1 MKHSR
6 STLSKTIKKLSL
18 TSAIAATLSVPVQA
32 GEVEVLHYWT
42 SGGEAASLKVLQ
54 DLMNKEGHS
63 WTDFAVA
70 GGGGETAMT
79 VLKSRVISGNPPS
92 SSMIA
97 GPEIQNWG
105 ELNVLANMDEVA
117 KAEQWNQ
124 LLPENIASIHKYEGH
139 YVAVPVNVHRINWMW
154 INKAILDEVNDG
166 NVPTTWDDFFEFM
179 DKAQSA
185 GYIGFSHGGQD
196 WQDATVFEQI
206 ALGTGGTEW
215 YQKAFVEL
223 DQSALKSEKMT
234 QTFERFKKL
243 KSYMDSGMPG
253 RDWNL
258 ATAQVIEGKAAV
270 QIMGDWAKGEFTAAG
285 KVPGK
290 DFVCAAVPG
299 TTDSFTFNVDAF
311 MMFNNQSEANEGAQK
326 TLARLLLS
334 KNFQEEFNLRKGSI
348 PVRPDID
355 LSRFDS
361 CAKLSMSDFQDA
373 SKNKT
378 LMPSFAHAMAMQP
391 EVSGA
396 VYDAVTNF
404 FNSSNQTPEQATKKL
419 ASAIASAM

>member
-1 MKHSR
+1 MKHA
-6 STLSKTIKKLSL
+6 TPKNTIKTLSL
-18 TSAIAATLSVPVQA
+18 TSAIMAALSFPVHA

-54 DLMNKEGHS
+54 KMMSEEGHS

-105 ELNVLANMDEVA
+105 ELDVLANMDEVA
-117 KAEQWNQ
+117 KAGKWNA
-124 LLPENIASIHKYEGH
+124 LLPENIADIHKYEGH

-154 INKAILDEVNDG
+154 INKAILDEVNG
-166 NVPTTWDDFFEFM
+166 GKVPTDWDGFFAFM
-179 DKAQSA
+179 DNATKA

-206 ALGTGGTEW
+206 ALGTGGTQW
-215 YQKAFVEL
+215 YQKAFIEL
-223 DQSALKSEKMT
+223 DQDALKSDEMT
-234 QTFERFKKL
+234 QAFERFKKL

-258 ATAQVIEGKAAV
+258 ATAQIIEGKAAV

-290 DFVCAAVPG
+290 DYVCAAVPG

-311 MMFNNQSEANEGAQK
+311 MMFNNQSKDNIDAQK
-326 TLARLLLS
+326 TLAKLLLS
-334 KNFQEEFNLRKGSI
+334 KDFQEEFNLRKGSI
-348 PVRPDID
+348 PVRPDVS
-355 LSRFDS
+355 LERFDS
-361 CAKLSMSDFQDA
+361 CAKLSMSDFKAA
-373 SKNKT
+373 SINKT
-378 LMPSFAHAMAMQP
+378 LMPSFSHAMAMQP

-404 FNSSNQTPEQATKKL
+404 FNNNEQTAEQATEKL
-419 ASAIASAM
+419 ASAIASAL